1 MAVYNDLAQVLISN
15 NTMSVFYDDNL
26 SFGDTTKGIVI
37 TSINSNNNYS
47 VCSAV
52 DSEDR
57 IVVGGYDMVG
67 ESGNDFLLCRYNP
80 DGSLDT
86 TFGTGGKVT
95 TDITENADYTSGLVI
110 DSQNRIIVCGYTD
123 LSGSGLDKITVVRY
137 KVNGDLDSSFGDNEN
152 GIIVLSI
159 RNTKN
164 SGGNALTLDS
174 QDRILVSGY
183 TDTSGND
190 TNFAII
196 RLTNSGVLDTT
207 FNGNGK
213 VETDIRY
220 DISGLDIS
228 GNNDTA
234 TGIVVDSQDRI
245 VVSGITEN
253 DINNTVLSNLNDF
266 VVVRYTESGQLDTTF
281 GPQQTG
287 IVVTDIYN
295 NSLEKISTL
304 IAIDSKDRII
314 LGGTTESYGTYEDFV
329 VVRYDSS
336 GNLDLTFGTNGVQI
350 TDICGNEN
358 NDYVNKMIIDAQDR
372 IVLVG
377 FIEIES
383 DANYAIVRYNVN
395 GNLDTSFGESGF
407 VVTNVDNNIFGT
419 SVLIDSHNK
428 IVVCGIIE
436 NSKYNFVIARYNDNG
451 ELDTE
456 DRFYNKISIDGGS
469 TWKPI
474 NNYNKFKSQNYKNL
488 LLIPNID
495 STSTQYTIK
504 LKSTNAT
511 QTNSIILPN
520 QPKQQATNVAAAQS
534 ITTKLITATIRQFV
548 KKSALIK

>member
-1 MAVYNDLAQVLISN
+1 MAVYNDLAQVLTSN
-15 NTMSVFYDDNL
+15 NTMSVFYDDNM
-26 SFGDTTKGIVI
+26 SFGDTTKGIVN
-37 TSINSNNNYS
+37 TSINSENNLS
-47 VCSAV
+47 TCSAV
-52 DSEDR
+52 DFEDR
-57 IVVGGYDMVG
+57 IVVGGFDVVG
-67 ESGNDFLLCRYNP
+67 ESVNDFLLCRYNP

-95 TDITENADYTSGLVI
+95 TDITGNVDYTSALVI

-123 LSGSGLDKITVVRY
+123 LSGTGLDKITVLRY
-137 KVNGDLDSSFGDNEN
+137 KVNGDLDTTFGDDEN
-152 GIIVLSI
+152 GIVVLSI

-164 SGGNALTLDS
+164 SSGNALTLDS

-183 TDTSGND
+183 TDTSGNV
-190 TNFAII
+190 TYFAII

-220 DISGLDIS
+220 DISGLDMS
-228 GNNDTA
+228 GNNNYA

-253 DINNTVLSNLNDF
+253 DINNTVLSTNPDF

-295 NSLEKISTL
+295 NSDDGTNTM
-304 IAIDSKDRII
+304 IAIDSKDRIV
-314 LGGTTESYGTYEDFV
+314 LGGTTESYGTNSDFA

-336 GNLDLTFGTNGVQI
+336 GNLDLTFGTNGIQI
-350 TDICGNEN
+350 TDICGN
-358 NDYVNKMIIDAQDR
+358 DYIDYANAMVIDAQDR

-377 FIEIES
+377 SSTVES
-383 DANYAIVRYNVN
+383 IDNFAIVRYNVN
-395 GNLDTSFGESGF
+395 GSVDTSFGESGF
-407 VVTNVDNNIFGT
+407 VVTDVADGDNSTAT

-428 IVVCGIIE
+428 IVVGGSGYYSTEIH
-436 NSKYNFVIARYNDNG
+436 FVIARYNDNG

-474 NNYNKFKSQNYKNL
+474 NNYNKFKSHNYKNL

-504 LKSTNAT
+504 LKTTNGT

-520 QPKQQATNVAAAQS
+520 QPKQQATNVTFVQQ
-534 ITTKLITATIRQFV
+534 ITNIITSPTGKFV
-548 KKSALIK
+548 KQNY